1 MSYKGEISMDYTGI
15 KTVIER
21 VVYYDKS
28 SKWGV
33 LSVRNTLDN
42 DKIFGDKS
50 ITLTGNFEEVYA
62 GAEIVF
68 DGNTVSNPKFGFQ
81 IEIAS
86 LMINKDIREK
96 ESIINFL
103 VKSSIKGIS
112 VQNACKIY
120 DKFGDKSIQ
129 VVLHETDK
137 IKDIKGI
144 GEETYKLVKESV
156 VTYLSMEELIN
167 FGIKLGLPF
176 STLYKL
182 NLALGDNA
190 LNIIKTNVYSIIE
203 LSDEFSFNAID
214 EIALKIGVK
223 PDDANRLRAAM
234 IYCVKTHVMMSSS
247 TGLSI
252 SELKKIFQ
260 RVTGVPYLGAYNSAI
275 NSLINENL
283 IVVDGTYVYWKYYYD
298 KEHFIATTLKLLKQV
313 PLASSIDKNIIERA
327 INKFPFKLN
336 SQQIDAIKGTLK
348 SRIAVI
354 TGGPGTGKSTITKAV
369 VDVLKNTGVTFE
381 LLSPTGKATRRI
393 MECTGHSAQT
403 IHKYLHAKSA
413 NLEDIEIPILP
424 KDSVIII
431 DESSMVDILMMA
443 KLVDIARISPIR
455 FILIGDINQL
465 PSIQVGNVLSDIINS
480 GIADV
485 FTLTEIMRQ
494 ADGSHIVESCF
505 NINKGTII
513 KQCDY
518 PDMCYIEFYDD
529 NDLVDELSENYIKEV
544 QKHGL
549 DNVQVITPYKKGN
562 LGTLSLNNKLRELWN
577 PNPVGDLGYAK
588 GDKVMQVRND
598 YNTNV
603 FNGETGIVGNVTEG
617 AVYVQF
623 SRLDDVD
630 SNSVTPVLY
639 DERNLSDISL
649 AYATTCHKSQGAE
662 FPVVF
667 VILDDSNG
675 NFLLTRK
682 LLYTAVSRG
691 KSKVYIYSMA
701 GCVSKCTRNTYD
713 VARVTKLLPMLQ
725 GDVSTNF
732 DLDFDELEE
741 IPF

>member
-1 MSYKGEISMDYTGI
+1 MSFKGDVFMDYTGI
-15 KTVIER
+15 KTVVER
-21 VVYYDKS
+21 VVYYAKS
-28 SKWGV
+28 TKWGV
-33 LSVRNTLDN
+33 LSVRNTLEN
-42 DKIFGDKS
+42 DKIFQDKS
-50 ITLTGNFEEVYA
+50 ITLTGNFDEVYA
-62 GAEIVF
+62 GAEIIF
-68 DGNTVSNPKFGFQ
+68 DGNIVSNPKFGFQ
-81 IEIAS
+81 IELAS
-86 LMINKDIREK
+86 LVINKDIREK

-103 VKSSIKGIS
+103 VKSAIKGIS

-120 DKFGDKSIQ
+120 NEFGEKSIQ
-129 VVLHETDK
+129 VVLHDTEK

-144 GEETYKLVKESV
+144 GEETYKLVKDSV
-156 VTYLSMEELIN
+156 AAYISMEELIN
-167 FGIKLGLPF
+167 FGVKLGLPF

-182 NLALGDNA
+182 NLALGDKV
-190 LNIIKTNVYSIIE
+190 LDIIKTNVYSIIE
-203 LSDEFSFNAID
+203 LTDELSFNAVD
-214 EIALKIGVK
+214 EIALKIGTK
-223 PDDANRLRAAM
+223 PDDTNRLRAAM

-260 RVTGVPYLGAYNSAI
+260 RVTGVHSLGAYNSAI

-283 IVVDGTYVYWKYYYD
+283 VVVDGTYVYWKYYYD
-298 KEHFIATTLKLLKQV
+298 KEHFIATTLKLLKNV
-313 PLASSIDKNIIERA
+313 PLAKSIDENVIARA
-327 INKFPFKLN
+327 LNKFPFKLN
-336 SQQIDAIKGTLK
+336 EQQVDAVRGALE

-354 TGGPGTGKSTITKAV
+354 TGGPGTGKSTITKAI
-369 VDVLKNTGVTFE
+369 VDVLKDTGVTFE

-393 MECTGHSAQT
+393 MECTNYPAHT

-413 NLEDIEIPILP
+413 NLDDIELPILP

-431 DESSMVDILMMA
+431 DESSMVDILMMS

-465 PSIQVGNVLSDIINS
+465 PSIQVGNVLSDIISS

-485 FTLTEIMRQ
+485 FTLTNIMRQ

-505 NINKGTII
+505 DINKGTII

-518 PDMCYIEFYDD
+518 PDMSYIEFYDE
-529 NDLVDELSENYIKEV
+529 NDLIDELSENYISEV
-544 QKHGL
+544 QRHGI
-549 DNVQVITPYKKGN
+549 DNVQVITPYKKGA
-562 LGTLSLNNKLRELWN
+562 LGTLALNNKLRELYNNN
-577 PNPVGDLGYAK
+577 PIGDLGYAK

-598 YNTNV
+598 YGSNV
-603 FNGETGIVGNVTEG
+603 FNGETGIVESVVEG
-617 AVYVQF
+617 GVYIKFPRQEDTDF
-623 SRLDDVD
+623 AQTSI
-630 SNSVTPVLY
+630 LY
-639 DERNLSDISL
+639 DERNLSDITLS
-649 AYATTCHKSQGAE
+649 YVTTCHKSQGAE

-667 VILDDSNG
+667 VVLDDSNG

-713 VARVTKLLPMLQ
+713 VERVTKLLSLLQ
-725 GDVSTNF
+725 SDTDISF
-732 DLDFDELEE
+732 DINLDELEE